1 MPAVFT
7 TSLIRHRERSGARH
21 FPQVRAHASHAYA
34 RDHWYGVSTT
44 AEFKKAA
51 QSVTGKDL
59 NPFWKLHRIR

>member
-1 MPAVFT
+1 M
-7 TSLIRHRERSGARH
+7 ARLLK
-21 FPQVRAHASHAYA
+21 QYA

-51 QSVTGKDL
+51 QSVSGKDL